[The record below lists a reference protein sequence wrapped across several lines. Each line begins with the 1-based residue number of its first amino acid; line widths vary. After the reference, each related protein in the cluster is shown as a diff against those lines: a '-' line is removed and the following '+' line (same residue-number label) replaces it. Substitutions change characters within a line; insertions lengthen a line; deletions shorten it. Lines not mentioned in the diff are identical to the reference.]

1 MTTSFD
7 RRALL
12 VGGLAASAATV
23 VPLSQAFAQRR
34 GRVSANDKVQ
44 VGLIGCKG
52 MGWSDLS
59 AMCKRADVAPVAL
72 CDVDA
77 TVLAARGAELKKVSG
92 RTPKLY
98 DDYRRMLDDK
108 SIDAVIIATPD
119 HWHALQ
125 LVDAMSAGKD
135 VYCEKPLGNSIAEC
149 RAMVAAKQR
158 HNRVVQVGQWQ
169 RSNQHWADAIAHV
182 QSGGIGRV
190 RKVKAWAY
198 MGWMKRVVPQP
209 DQAPPAGVDYDRWL
223 GPAPLRPFNS
233 NRFHFSWRWYWDYA
247 GGLMTDWGVH
257 LMDIALL
264 GMKAEAP
271 RSVSSLGGAYGYP
284 GSAME
289 TPDTQ
294 TAIYDFGD
302 YSVEWEHAVGISQG
316 PYGGRDHGVAFVGET
331 GTLVVDRGQW
341 RVTPETSDGKAM
353 TREIPVTKAKDEG
366 LDRHTA
372 DFIACVKDRA
382 RTPACTIEAASNTAI
397 VCQMGNIALR
407 TGRKVNWDAASGQFR
422 DDAEANGL
430 ITPRYRT
437 PYRLPAA

>member
-1 MTTSFD
+1 MTASFD

-12 VGGLAASAATV
+12 AGGLAASAATLA
-23 VPLSQAFAQRR
+23 PIDQAFAQRR
-34 GRVSANDKVQ
+34 RRVPANDKVQ

-52 MGWSDLS
+52 MGWANLT
-59 AMCKRADVAPVAL
+59 AMIKGADVEAVAL

-77 TVLAARGAELKKVSG
+77 RVLTERGVELQKATG
-92 RTPKLY
+92 RAPRLY
-98 DDYRRMLDDK
+98 DDYRRMLDDR

-125 LVDAMSAGKD
+125 LTDAVSAGKD
-135 VYCEKPLGNSIAEC
+135 AYCEKPLGNSIAEC

-198 MGWMKRVVPQP
+198 MGWMKRIAPQP
-209 DQAPPAGVDYDRWL
+209 DQAPPPGVNYDRWL
-223 GPAPLRPFNS
+223 GPAQARPFNP
-233 NRFHFSWRWYWDYA
+233 NRFHFNWRWYWDYA

-257 LMDIALL
+257 LIDIALL
-264 GMKAEAP
+264 GMKAQVP
-271 RSVSSLGGAYGYP
+271 NSVTSLGGDYAYP

-302 YSVEWEHAVGISQG
+302 YSVEWEHAVGISNG

-331 GTLVVDRGQW
+331 GTLVVDRGHW
-341 RVTPETSDGKAM
+341 RVSPERSDDKPL
-353 TREIPVTKAKDEG
+353 TREVPFTPTKDNGVE
-366 LDRHTA
+366 RHTA
-372 DFIACVKDRA
+372 DFIACVKDRS
-382 RTPACTIEAASNTAI
+382 RTPACPIESAANTAI
-397 VCQMGNIALR
+397 VCQMGNVAWR
-407 TGRKVNWDAASGQFR
+407 TGRKVHWDAAAGRFK
-422 DDAEANGL
+422 DDAEANAL
-430 ITPRYRT
+430 IVPRYRA
-437 PYRLPAA
+437 PYRLRA

>member
-1 MTTSFD
+1 MTTRLD
-7 RRALL
+7 RRTLL
-12 VGGLAASAATV
+12 AGGVAASAATV
-23 VPLSQAFAQRR
+23 MPLGEVFAQRR
-34 GRVSANDKVQ
+34 RASANEKLQ

-52 MGWSDLS
+52 MGWSNLT
-59 AMCKRADVAPVAL
+59 AMLKGADVVPVAL

-77 TVLAARGAELKKVSG
+77 RVLAERGAELRKTTG
-92 RTPKLY
+92 RAPKLY

-108 SIDAVIIATPD
+108 TVDAVIVATPD

-125 LVDAMSAGKD
+125 LIDAMSAGKD

-158 HNRVVQVGQWQ
+158 HGRVVQVGQWQ
-169 RSNQHWADAIAHV
+169 RSNQHWADAIALVHA
-182 QSGGIGRV
+182 GGIGRV

-198 MGWMKRVVPQP
+198 MGWMKRVEPKP
-209 DQAPPAGVDYDRWL
+209 DQAVPAGVDYDRWL
-223 GPAPLRPFNS
+223 GPAPAHAFNP

-264 GMKAEAP
+264 GMKASVP

-302 YSVEWEHAVGISQG
+302 YSVEWEHAVGIGQG
-316 PYGGRDHGVAFVGET
+316 PYGGRDHGVAFIGET
-331 GTLVVDRGQW
+331 GTLIVDRGKW
-341 RVTPETSDGKAM
+341 EVIPEVSDGKPL
-353 TREIPVTKAKDEG
+353 TRAVPVTRSSDEG

-372 DFIACVKDRA
+372 NFVACVKDRS
-382 RTPACTIEAASNTAI
+382 RTPACPIESAANTAI
-397 VCQMGNIALR
+397 VCQMGNVAWR
-407 TGRKVNWDAASGQFR
+407 TGRKVHWDATAGQFK
-422 DDAEANGL
+422 DDAEANAL
-430 ITPRYRT
+430 ITPRYRA
-437 PYRLPAA
+437 PYRLPV